1 MTGRRVGVSEAVS
14 VGLGQAAWK
23 TEVEG
28 EEERVLDP
36 KSKRLFALA
45 RAVEVAEEIARGGP
59 LALEAVLR
67 AVAGPGGPS
76 EIAENVAYDS
86 ILHTEDR
93 VEALKAFA
101 EKRGVQ
107 FKGR

>member
-1 MTGRRVGVSEAVS
+1 M
-14 VGLGQAAWK
+14 GLANAAWK
-23 TEVEG
+23 TESEA
-28 EEERVLDP
+28 EEERLLDP
-36 KSKRLFALA
+36 HSKRLFALS
-45 RAVEVAEEIARGGP
+45 RAVEVANQVAQGGP

-67 AVAGPGGPS
+67 AVQGPGGPS

-93 VEALKAFA
+93 VEALRAFE
-101 EKRGVQ
+101 EKRGVM